1 MNSIWQ
7 KKQRQTAHVLT
18 LFDTRF
24 DGLIRRITED
34 KIRGKPTSGRRAI
47 QMLRDLAKDD
57 GYVTFKRAAV
67 DRGGWTYIASMSETC
82 FIAEKYNT
90 DD

>member
-1 MNSIWQ
+1 
-7 KKQRQTAHVLT
+7 
-18 LFDTRF
+18 
-24 DGLIRRITED
+24 
-34 KIRGKPTSGRRAI
+34 
-47 QMLRDLAKDD
+47 MLRDLAKDD

-90 DD
+90 DDWELYTNYKTAGLFTWRQRLSNDVIAKDIGIQISK